1 MRKLLLLSTLSLVI
15 YVPISASNAQTL
27 LKKARDDYYKQ
38 QAAEAKMQKAKA
50 AEEAK
55 AQREAA
61 RTQRTNTER
70 TKVEKSETEEIT
82 NNDFQDDLNLTDQ
95 NENKTEKQKK
105 AKKETVKKEKEPK
118 PKNQLEILQK
128 TAAKASD
135 RVEFYES
142 VARSVAR
149 EEIELKEYN
158 EILGKKKSKY
168 NKVPNIDGLG
178 N

>member
-38 QAAEAKMQKAKA
+38 QAAEAKIQKAKA
-50 AEEAK
+50 EKEAK
-55 AQREAA
+55 VQRI
-61 RTQRTNTER
+61 NTEK
-70 TKVEKSETEEIT
+70 TKVEKSKIEKIT
-82 NNDFQDDLNLTDQ
+82 NNDSQDELNLTDQ
-95 NENKTEKQKK
+95 NENKTEKL
-105 AKKETVKKEKEPK
+105 KKEKEPK
-118 PKNQLEILQK
+118 PKNQLERLQK

>member
-38 QAAEAKMQKAKA
+38 QAAEAKIQKAKA
-50 AEEAK
+50 EKEAK
-55 AQREAA
+55 AQRI
-61 RTQRTNTER
+61 NTEK
-70 TKVEKSETEEIT
+70 TKVEKSKIEKIT
-82 NNDFQDDLNLTDQ
+82 NNDSQDELNLTDQ
-95 NENKTEKQKK
+95 NENKTEKL
-105 AKKETVKKEKEPK
+105 KKEKEPK
-118 PKNQLEILQK
+118 PKNQLERLQK

>member
-38 QAAEAKMQKAKA
+38 QAAEAKIQKAKA
-50 AEEAK
+50 EKEAK
-55 AQREAA
+55 VQRI
-61 RTQRTNTER
+61 NTEK
-70 TKVEKSETEEIT
+70 TKVEKSKIEKIT
-82 NNDFQDDLNLTDQ
+82 NNVSQDELNLTDQ
-95 NENKTEKQKK
+95 NENKTEKL
-105 AKKETVKKEKEPK
+105 KKEKEPK
-118 PKNQLEILQK
+118 PKNQLERLQK